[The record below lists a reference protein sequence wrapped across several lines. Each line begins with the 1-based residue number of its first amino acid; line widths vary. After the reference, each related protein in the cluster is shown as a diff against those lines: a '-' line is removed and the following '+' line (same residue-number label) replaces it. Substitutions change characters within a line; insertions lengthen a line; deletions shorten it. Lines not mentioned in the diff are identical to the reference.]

1 MRHQMLRSLPRLR
14 SLFYECLRVHGP
26 APFLLFENT
35 EDIMLAGQT
44 FTPDPSRVFI
54 LLTGYIGQAQ
64 SPNSKSI
71 PNPNPN
77 PEQRTLHNAHAAA
90 GLPPRSSL
98 VHPALILAIGGRG
111 GAPWRGSRAG
121 QV

>member
-64 SPNSKSI
+64 SPRILNLSLTLTLTLSSALSTT
-71 PNPNPN
+71 PMP
-77 PEQRTLHNAHAAA
+77 QRGCPPAQASCIQPSF
-90 GLPPRSSL
+90 LP
-98 VHPALILAIGGRG
+98 
-111 GAPWRGSRAG
+111 
-121 QV
+121 